1 MTSAMHA
8 IRLQSALMQRTEA
21 SAAVIDA
28 AETPGAQL
36 AAWTGYQRSLS
47 KVAEQVDPEAARAST
62 KRAVAAVQASAMEL
76 RALIE
81 HRISELQPDETDQ
94 DSSREEEGPCTDAAG
109 TSGAA

>member
-1 MTSAMHA
+1 MTSPMHA
-8 IRLQSALMQRTEA
+8 IRLRSALLQRTEA

-36 AAWTGYQRSLS
+36 AAWTSYQRSLS
-47 KVAEQVDPEAARAST
+47 KVAEQVDAEAASAST
-62 KRAVAAVQASAMEL
+62 KRAVAAVQASAQEL

-81 HRISELQPDETDQ
+81 HRISELQPDEADPG
-94 DSSREEEGPCTDAAG
+94 DRREEAGACTDVAG